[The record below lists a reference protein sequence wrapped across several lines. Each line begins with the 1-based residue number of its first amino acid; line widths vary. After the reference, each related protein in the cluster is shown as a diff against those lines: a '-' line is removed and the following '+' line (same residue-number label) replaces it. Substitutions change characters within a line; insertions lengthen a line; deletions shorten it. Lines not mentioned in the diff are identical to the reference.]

1 MSPSILSLAL
11 KSLRSNKL
19 RSVLSVLGIVIG
31 TFTIVFVNAI
41 SGGVDS
47 FIKNQLSFLNATS
60 IFVEPSSTSLAS
72 SRLKE
77 EDFAEIM
84 PKLKHVSIGTVLS
97 MGRTNVSA
105 ESETKAYMLAGT
117 DENFL
122 QVMNF
127 SVASGRYFTKG
138 EVDASDKVVIIG
150 KDIAKDIF
158 KREDVLGESVT
169 VGKKKF
175 RIIGILA
182 DAPSL
187 SGMSFNAIVYIP
199 FTAAKRF
206 IVGQNNNTLALAFVA
221 RDAESVTLAAE
232 EIRAILRKLHNI
244 REGEVDDFNVFE
256 QKAMV
261 SAVNLITQALTFLLI
276 GIAVLI
282 LIVSGVGIM
291 NIMYASVA
299 ERTRDIGV
307 MRAVGA
313 RQKDIVSQFLA
324 ESVMLALFGA
334 VVGILLSEGFIVLIN
349 HFSPSFQLVRGNF
362 GDLFALGFTGTLA
375 VFFGIYPAI
384 RASRL
389 DPVEALK

>member
-1 MSPSILSLAL
+1 MNLSIFLLAF

-41 SGGVDS
+41 SGGVDN

-72 SRLKE
+72 SRLRE
-77 EDFAEIM
+77 EDFAEVM
-84 PKLKHVSIGTVLS
+84 PQTKYVSVGTVLS
-97 MGRTNVSA
+97 MGRSNVST
-105 ESETKAYMLAGT
+105 EGETKAYMLAGT

-122 QVMNF
+122 RVMNF
-127 SVASGRYFTKG
+127 SVARGRYFTKS
-138 EVDASDKVVIIG
+138 EVAASDKVVIIG

-169 VGKKKF
+169 IGKKKF
-175 RIIGILA
+175 RIIGILS

-199 FTAAKRF
+199 YTTSKRF

-221 RDAESVTLAAE
+221 RNAESVTLAAE
-232 EIRAILRKLHNI
+232 EIRTLLRKLHNI

-299 ERTRDIGV
+299 ERTQDIGV

-313 RQKDIVSQFLA
+313 RQKDIITQFLA
-324 ESVMLALFGA
+324 ESVILALFGA
-334 VVGILLSEGFIVLIN
+334 LVGITLSEIFIIILN
-349 HFSPSFQLVRGNF
+349 NFSPSFQLVRGNF
-362 GDLFALGFTGTLA
+362 GDIFAFGFTGTLA

>member
-1 MSPSILSLAL
+1 MNLSILLLAF

-47 FIKNQLSFLNATS
+47 FIKDQLSFLNATS
-60 IFVEPSSTSLAS
+60 IFVEPSSTSFAS

-77 EDFAEIM
+77 EDLDKVV
-84 PKLKHVSIGTVLS
+84 PKTKYISGATVLS
-97 MGRTNVSA
+97 MGRANVSA
-105 ESETKAYMLAGT
+105 EGETEAYMLVGT
-117 DENFL
+117 TETFL
-122 QVMNF
+122 GVMNF
-127 SVASGRYFTKG
+127 SVALGRYFNKSETN
-138 EVDASDKVVIIG
+138 AADKVVVVG
-150 KDIAKDIF
+150 KDIAKKFFD
-158 KREDVLGESVT
+158 REDVVGESIT
-169 VGKKKF
+169 IGKKKF
-175 RIIGILA
+175 RIVGVLG

-187 SGMSFNAIVYIP
+187 SGMSFNEMVYIP
-199 FTAAKRF
+199 YTTSKRF
-206 IVGQNNNTLALAFVA
+206 IVGSAGNTLALVFLA

-232 EIRAILRKLHNI
+232 EIRTILRDLHDI

-261 SAVNLITQALTFLLI
+261 NAINLITQALTFLLI

-299 ERTRDIGV
+299 ERTQDIGV

-313 RQKDIVSQFLA
+313 RQRDIIMQFLA
-324 ESVMLALFGA
+324 ESVILALFGA
-334 VVGILLSEGFIVLIN
+334 LVGIGLSEAFIVLIN

-362 GDLFALGFTGTLA
+362 GDIFALGFTGTLA

-384 RASRL
+384 QASRL

>member
-1 MSPSILSLAL
+1 MFLSILSLAL

-19 RSVLSVLGIVIG
+19 RSALSVLGIIIG

-60 IFVEPSSTSLAS
+60 IFVEPSSTSFAS
-72 SRLKE
+72 SRLRE
-77 EDFAEIM
+77 EDLNEVM
-84 PKLKHVSIGTVLS
+84 PKTKYISVGSVLS
-97 MGRTNVSA
+97 MGRANVNA
-105 ESETKAYMLAGT
+105 EGETEAYMLVGT

-122 QVMNF
+122 EVMSF
-127 SVASGRYFTKG
+127 SLAIGRYFTKS
-138 EVDASDKVVIIG
+138 EVVASEKVVIVG
-150 KDIAKDIF
+150 KDIAKKFFD
-158 KREDVLGESVT
+158 REDVIGESIT
-169 VGKKKF
+169 IGKKKF
-175 RIIGILA
+175 RIAGVLG

-187 SGMSFNAIVYIP
+187 SGMSFNAMVYIP
-199 FTAAKRF
+199 YTTSKRF
-206 IVGQNNNTLALAFVA
+206 LVGQNNNTLALVFVA
-221 RDAESVTLAAE
+221 RDAASVTPAAE
-232 EIRAILRKLHNI
+232 EIRTLLRKLHGI

-261 SAVNLITQALTFLLI
+261 NAINLITRALAFLLI

-307 MRAVGA
+307 MRAIGA
-313 RQKDIVSQFLA
+313 RQQDIVFQFLA

-334 VVGILLSEGFIVLIN
+334 LVGIIFSEACIFAIN
-349 HFSPSFQLVRGNF
+349 HLDLGFELVRGNF
-362 GDLFALGFTGTLA
+362 GDIFALGFTGTLA
-375 VFFGIYPAI
+375 VFF
-384 RASRL
+384 
-389 DPVEALK
+389 

>member
-1 MSPSILSLAL
+1 MTLSILLLAL

-19 RSVLSVLGIVIG
+19 RSGLSVLGIVIG

-72 SRLKE
+72 SRLRE
-77 EDFAEIM
+77 EDLNEVI
-84 PKLKHVSIGTVLS
+84 PKTKHILMGSVLS
-97 MGRTNVSA
+97 MGRANISA
-105 ESETKAYMLAGT
+105 ENKTEGYMLIGT

-122 QVMNF
+122 KVMSF
-127 SVASGRYFTKG
+127 SLSLGRYFTKS
-138 EVDASDKVVIIG
+138 EVVTSNKVVIIG
-150 KDIAKDIF
+150 KDIANKFFD
-158 KREDVLGESVT
+158 REDVVGESIT
-169 VGKKKF
+169 IAKKKF
-175 RIIGILA
+175 RIIGVLG

-199 FTAAKRF
+199 YTTSKRF
-206 IVGQNNNTLALAFVA
+206 LIGQNNNTLALVFVA
-221 RDAESVTLAAE
+221 RNAESVTLAAE
-232 EIRAILRKLHNI
+232 EIRIILRKLHNI

-256 QKAMV
+256 QKSMV
-261 SAVNLITQALTFLLI
+261 SAINLITQALAYLLI

-299 ERTRDIGV
+299 ERTQDIGV
-307 MRAVGA
+307 LRAIGA
-313 RQKDIVSQFLA
+313 RQQDIVIQFLA
-324 ESVMLALFGA
+324 ESVILALFGA
-334 VVGILLSEGFIVLIN
+334 CIGILLSETCIFIIN
-349 HFSPSFQLVRGNF
+349 HLNLGFELVRGIF
-362 GDLFALGFTGTLA
+362 GDIFALGFTGTLA

-384 RASRL
+384 QASKL

>member
-1 MSPSILSLAL
+1 M
-11 KSLRSNKL
+11 
-19 RSVLSVLGIVIG
+19 LSVLGIVIG

-41 SGGVDS
+41 SGGVDF

-60 IFVEPSSTSLAS
+60 IFVEPSSTSFAS
-72 SRLKE
+72 SRLRE
-77 EDFAEIM
+77 EDFDKVM
-84 PKLKHVSIGTVLS
+84 PQTKHVSMGTVLS

-105 ESETKAYMLAGT
+105 QGETEAYMLAGT

-127 SVASGRYFTKG
+127 SVARGRYFTKS
-138 EVDASDKVVIIG
+138 EVVASDKVVIIG
-150 KDIAKDIF
+150 KDIAKDLF
-158 KREDVLGESVT
+158 NREDVLGEFVSI
-169 VGKKKF
+169 GKKKF
-175 RIIGILA
+175 RIVGVLS

-199 FTAAKRF
+199 YTASKRF
-206 IVGQNNNTLALAFVA
+206 VVGQNNNTLALVFVA

-232 EIRAILRKLHNI
+232 EIRAILRKIHNI
-244 REGEVDDFNVFE
+244 RKGEVDDFNVFE

-261 SAVNLITQALTFLLI
+261 SAINLITRALTFLLI

-307 MRAVGA
+307 MRAIGA
-313 RQKDIVSQFLA
+313 RQKDIVLQFLA
-324 ESVMLALFGA
+324 ESVILALFGA
-334 VVGILLSEGFIVLIN
+334 LVGILLSEGFIALVN
-349 HFSPSFQLVRGNF
+349 RFSPSFQLVRGNF
-362 GDLFALGFTGTLA
+362 GDLFALVFTGTLA
-375 VFFGIYPAI
+375 VFFGIYPAV